1 MLGYFCQGYPVQF
14 LSPVVLY
21 LFGASIRGLSV
32 TQSSFWDSAPY
43 VAIALL
49 SPLGGWFS
57 DFAVRHWRKRRG
69 RHSAVWVGMGFSALL
84 LWTGGNVKNTTLSI
98 LILATAAG
106 FNMFATPT
114 FWAACV
120 DLTRV
125 HTGSLSGLMN
135 TFGNLGGWLSP
146 IITAYIATKFG
157 WNKAIDLAA
166 TVTLG
171 SGLLFSF
178 VRADLPLEEAIVSD
192 LSYSPAVA
200 LHDVRRAAPGEG

>member
-1 MLGYFCQGYPVQF
+1 V
-14 LSPVVLY
+14 
-21 LFGASIRGLSV
+21 RGLSI
-32 TQSSFWDSAPY
+32 TQGSVWDSAPY

-49 SPLGGWFS
+49 APLGGWFS
-57 DFAVRHWRKRRG
+57 DFAVRQWGKRRG
-69 RHSAVWVGMGFSALL
+69 RHSAVWLGMGFSALL
-84 LWTGGNVKNTTLSI
+84 LWTGGNVNNTTLSI

-125 HTGSLSGLMN
+125 HTGCLSGLMN

-146 IITAYIATKFG
+146 IVTAYIATKFG
-157 WNKAIDLAA
+157 WNRAIDFAA
-166 TVTLG
+166 LVTLG

-178 VRADLPLEEAIVSD
+178 VRVDRGLEEESATKAPLTV
-192 LSYSPAVA
+192 VA
-200 LHDVRRAAPGEG
+200 AHEGA